1 MIQHGKRMKKNNMN
15 KKIEYKKFFNDLEIS
30 QSILLQNM
38 EETYEEKYE
47 DESVASDSESE
58 PEQKKKINEAELDSD
73 AESNNDE
80 NIDLESNLSEND
92 LESENS
98 DIGEE
103 TNNILDANRQFG
115 EFNNFSEDEDDND
128 SDDDE
133 NYLQKFDSDIKQ
145 KIISE
150 FHPEL
155 QAHNSDE
162 IEILSRIVRDDNG
175 NIIDPLHKT
184 LPFITKYEKARII
197 GERAKQIDAGAEPLV
212 EIEPNMIDGY
222 LIALKEYEA
231 KTIPFIIQR
240 PLPSGASEYWK
251 FSDLEIL

>member
-1 MIQHGKRMKKNNMN
+1 M
-15 KKIEYKKFFNDLEIS
+15 
-30 QSILLQNM
+30 
-38 EETYEEKYE
+38 EEKYE

-58 PEQKKKINEAELDSD
+58 PEPEQKKKNNEQDLDSEAESD
-73 AESNNDE
+73 NDE

-103 TNNILDANRQFG
+103 TNNILDTNRPFG
-115 EFNNFSEDEDDND
+115 EFNNFSEDEDDD
-128 SDDDE
+128 ESDDDE
-133 NYLQKFDSDIKQ
+133 KYLQKFDTDIKQ

-155 QAHNSDE
+155 QAHNYDE
-162 IEILSRIVRDDNG
+162 IEILSRIVRDENG

-197 GERAKQIDAGAEPLV
+197 GERAKQIDAGAEPLI

-222 LIALKEYEA
+222 LIALKEYDA
-231 KTIPFIIQR
+231 KAIPFIIQR

>member
-1 MIQHGKRMKKNNMN
+1 
-15 KKIEYKKFFNDLEIS
+15 
-30 QSILLQNM
+30 M

-47 DESVASDSESE
+47 YESVASDYESE
-58 PEQKKKINEAELDSD
+58 PEQKKKNNEPELNSD
-73 AESNNDE
+73 AESDNED

-103 TNNILDANRQFG
+103 SNNILDTNRQFS
-115 EFNNFSEDEDDND
+115 EFNNNFSEDEDDET
-128 SDDDE
+128 DDDE
-133 NYLQKFDSDIKQ
+133 NYLQKFDNDIKQ

-155 QAHNSDE
+155 QAHNYDE
-162 IEILSRIVRDDNG
+162 IEILSRIVRDENG

-197 GERAKQIDAGAEPLV
+197 GERAKQIDAGAEPLI

-231 KTIPFIIQR
+231 KAIPFIIQR

>member
-1 MIQHGKRMKKNNMN
+1 MD
-15 KKIEYKKFFNDLEIS
+15 EDFDND
-30 QSILLQNM
+30 N
-38 EETYEEKYE
+38 ET
-47 DESVASDSESE
+47 VVSETDSE
-58 PEQKKKINEAELDSD
+58 PEKKPNPIDMKNIKVIFNEDD
-73 AESNNDE
+73 DDYVESENDE
-80 NIDLESNLSEND
+80 NDENEDLESV
-92 LESENS
+92 NS
-98 DIGEE
+98 DIVEE
-103 TNNILDANRQFG
+103 SNEIIDTNRPFG
-115 EFNNFSEDEDDND
+115 EFNNFSDDEDDD
-128 SDDDE
+128 ESDDDE
-133 NYLQKFDSDIKQ
+133 NYLQKFDADIKQ

-155 QAHNSDE
+155 QAHNYDE
-162 IEILSRIVRDDNG
+162 IEILSRIVRDENG

-197 GERAKQIDAGAEPLV
+197 GERSKQIDAGAEPLI

-231 KTIPFIIQR
+231 KAIPFIIQR

>member
-1 MIQHGKRMKKNNMN
+1 MD
-15 KKIEYKKFFNDLEIS
+15 EDFNDI
-30 QSILLQNM
+30 
-38 EETYEEKYE
+38 
-47 DESVASDSESE
+47 ESVISETDSE
-58 PEQKKKINEAELDSD
+58 PEKQKNPMDIKNTKVIFNEDDDDYVESD
-73 AESNNDE
+73 NDEIDNDE
-80 NIDLESNLSEND
+80 NDDNED
-92 LESENS
+92 LESES
-98 DIGEE
+98 SSIVGD
-103 TNNILDANRQFG
+103 TNEILDTNRPFG
-115 EFNNFSEDEDDND
+115 EFNNFSEEDDDDD

-133 NYLQKFDSDIKQ
+133 NYLQKFDADIKQ

-155 QAHNSDE
+155 QAHNYDE

-197 GERAKQIDAGAEPLV
+197 GERAKQIDSGAQPMI

-231 KTIPFIIQR
+231 KAIPFIIQR